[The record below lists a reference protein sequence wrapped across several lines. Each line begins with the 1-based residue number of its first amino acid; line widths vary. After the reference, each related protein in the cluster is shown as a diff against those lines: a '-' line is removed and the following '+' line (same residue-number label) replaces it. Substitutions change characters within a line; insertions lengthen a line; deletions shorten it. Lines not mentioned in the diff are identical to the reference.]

1 MMIDKLPRTAKTA
14 FDNGH
19 TLLGSERFSPRNK
32 IKHKFRYF
40 AYEDMLDSVY
50 EMVRD
55 AAEGN
60 GTLYKDEMPKTLKAE
75 QWNIRIADQNTII
88 RMLKEAV

>member
-1 MMIDKLPRTAKTA
+1 MMIDKLPRTAKVA

-19 TLLGSERFSPRNK
+19 TLIGSVRLTPRNK

-40 AYEDMLDSVY
+40 AYEDILDSVY

-55 AAEGN
+55 TAEGN
-60 GTLYKDEMPKTLKAE
+60 GELYEHVMPGVLKAE
-75 QWNIRIADQNTII
+75 GWVVRAVDQRAII
-88 RMLKEAV
+88 RMLREAV